1 MRFLIRNKEWE
12 ASEKKDWKTLIVA
25 VDQQKQEGYLF
36 PIIVSPEGQCL
47 LLLSNSLWKIIL
59 KPTNGQKCAFV
70 VDEIM
75 HTQP

>member
-1 MRFLIRNKEWE
+1 MRFLIRNKERE

-47 LLLSNSLWKIIL
+47 QLLSNSL
-59 KPTNGQKCAFV
+59 
-70 VDEIM
+70 
-75 HTQP
+75 